1 MKYLLL
7 ISFCFLV
14 ECSFCQSPI
23 STNDSV
29 ELVWKTLKGAAFPAT
44 IQKKQLIYFTND
56 LITDTLELTIP
67 KGKITETNISIAIKT
82 ASNKRIVS
90 YTVPTKFFSGGAFNF
105 ASISNELPIDEILA
119 IRKQR
124 TLATSKSAIESSTKK
139 TIDSIFNNI
148 TVSAADLAYLQSTN
162 GFYSEYELLFKT
174 LLNSKKRKALR
185 QIIDHNI
192 SISVI
197 SNGERTYENYIAYS
211 AKDKRVIQ
219 FAAVGVNYSFSES
232 QVRKDPSIEIW
243 RTLKGASFTETITK
257 KQLVYFSDKNKKD
270 TLMLTVP
277 KGRIDKTII
286 QFAVKSALNK
296 TVMQFSLHANDF
308 GYGYFD
314 QITGDGQLPP
324 GVYEFHKQRILRDS
338 KFSIQ
343 AFAINKIDS
352 FFNKLI
358 VDEIELESCLHFGNF
373 DKDEE
378 KLFMTLLNDNHPKAI
393 KVFMEDEELPYIDW
407 YYMAYSPQKK
417 HGVRI
422 AYRRD

>member
-7 ISFCFLV
+7 IIFCCLI
-14 ECSFCQSPI
+14 EYSFCQLPI
-23 STNDSV
+23 SKEDSV
-29 ELVWKTLKGAAFPAT
+29 ELVWKNLKGATFPET
-44 IQKKQLIYFTND
+44 IQKKQLIYFTSE
-56 LITDTLELTIP
+56 LLYDTLELTIP
-67 KGKITETNISIAIKT
+67 KGKIAETNIKIEVRT
-82 ASNKRIVS
+82 ASKRKIVS
-90 YTVPTKFFSGGAFNF
+90 YTVPTKFFSGGAFNL

-124 TLATSKSAIESSTKK
+124 TLATSKEDIESSTKK

-148 TVSAADLAYLQSTN
+148 TVSAADFAYLQSTN

-174 LLNSKKRKALR
+174 LLNSKKRKAIK

-192 SISVI
+192 SISDI

-211 AKDKRVIQ
+211 IKDKRVIQ
-219 FAAVGVNYSFSES
+219 FAAVGVNYAFSES

-243 RTLKGASFTETITK
+243 KTLKGASFTETITK

-270 TLMLTVP
+270 TLMLTIP

-296 TVMQFSLHANDF
+296 TVMQFSLHASEF

-324 GVYEFHKQRILRDS
+324 GVYEFHKQRIIRDS
-338 KFSIQ
+338 KSSIQ
-343 AFAINKIDS
+343 EFAINKIDS
-352 FFNKLI
+352 FFNELI
-358 VDEIELESCLHFGNF
+358 VNEMELESCLHFGNF

-393 KVFMEDEELPYIDW
+393 KVFIEDEELPYIDW

-422 AYRRD
+422 AYRRN